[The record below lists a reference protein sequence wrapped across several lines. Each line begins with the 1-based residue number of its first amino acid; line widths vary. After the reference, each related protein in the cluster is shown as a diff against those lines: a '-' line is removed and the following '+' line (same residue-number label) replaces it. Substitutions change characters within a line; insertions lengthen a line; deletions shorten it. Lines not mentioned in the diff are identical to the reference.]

1 MKTTEKVVLIFIT
14 IASFLIIFSVLWT
27 NRIKFVDGTMV
38 DGMPQFMYTSEPEEN
53 IEYPYSD

>member
-38 DGMPQFMYTSEPEEN
+38 DCIPEFMYGVREEN
-53 IEYPYSD
+53 IEYPYSN